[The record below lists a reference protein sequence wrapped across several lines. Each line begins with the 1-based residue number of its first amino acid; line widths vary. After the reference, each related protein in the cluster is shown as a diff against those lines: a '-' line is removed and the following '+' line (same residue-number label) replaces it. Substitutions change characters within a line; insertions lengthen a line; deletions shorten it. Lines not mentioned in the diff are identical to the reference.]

1 MIRFDHEREE
11 PQMHVTI
18 EAVGLAKTFNRR
30 VIFQD
35 VAFVLAHHEVLR
47 VIGRNG
53 SGKSTLVKII
63 AHTLTPTRGS
73 VKFRFK
79 GDHDLVQTPQRVI
92 GLVSPY
98 LQMYDEFTA
107 LENLQFASRIRGLR
121 SDTGWMERLLT
132 TVGLSA
138 RRHDPVR
145 TYSSG
150 MKQRLKYAFALVH
163 MPPVLIL
170 DEPMA
175 NLDAEG
181 MEIVRQIMNEQR
193 SRGILIVATNDLTDL
208 HSFDHQVDL
217 NATI

>member
-1 MIRFDHEREE
+1 M
-11 PQMHVTI
+11 
-18 EAVGLAKTFNRR
+18 
-30 VIFQD
+30 
-35 VAFVLAHHEVLR
+35 
-47 VIGRNG
+47 
-53 SGKSTLVKII
+53 
-63 AHTLTPTRGS
+63 
-73 VKFRFK
+73 
-79 GDHDLVQTPQRVI
+79 
-92 GLVSPY
+92 
-98 LQMYDEFTA
+98 
-107 LENLQFASRIRGLR
+107 
-121 SDTGWMERLLT
+121 
-132 TVGLSA
+132 
-138 RRHDPVR
+138 R

-217 NATI
+217 NATS